1 MLNDVR
7 QVSKEVI
14 NYTQKIGG
22 FMVSVSLFL
31 NKKGEKKI
39 ALVAIHHN
47 FLLSLVKL
55 LVLLLNKIWRG
66 IFLPPLLK

>member
-1 MLNDVR
+1 
-7 QVSKEVI
+7 
-14 NYTQKIGG
+14 
-22 FMVSVSLFL
+22 MVSVSLFL